1 MVAPATID
9 TNRLACQDTF
19 TTAKGAKTIPLA
31 SRDGAAVQWQPR
43 EPMAVLWEPSAYN
56 EPEATRVNI
65 SFSPSPEALKE
76 LKAFDDWSVETLSAE
91 SARLFGTNLDL
102 EEVKRRYQPA
112 LRVHE
117 KTGATSLR
125 CKMNLAGRSAVKC
138 WDTFR
143 NPRSLPESWTSC
155 AVTPRIALKGY
166 WCMGKE
172 CGALLEL
179 QHAMLDEAVH
189 ECPF

>member
-1 MVAPATID
+1 M
-9 TNRLACQDTF
+9 
-19 TTAKGAKTIPLA
+19 
-31 SRDGAAVQWQPR
+31 
-43 EPMAVLWEPSAYN
+43 
-56 EPEATRVNI
+56 
-65 SFSPSPEALKE
+65 KE
-76 LKAFDDWSVETLSAE
+76 LQAFDAWSVETLSAE

-117 KTGATSLR
+117 KTGTTSIR

-143 NPRSLPESWTSC
+143 NPRSLPESWISC
-155 AVTPRIALKGY
+155 AVTPQIALRGY
-166 WCMGKE
+166 WCMAKE